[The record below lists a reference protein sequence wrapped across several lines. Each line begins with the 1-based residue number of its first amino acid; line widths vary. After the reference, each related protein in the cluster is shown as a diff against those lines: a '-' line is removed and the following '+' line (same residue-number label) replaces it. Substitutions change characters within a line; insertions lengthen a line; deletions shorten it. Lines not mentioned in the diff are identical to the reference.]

1 MENKQER
8 RMSDG
13 LSLDKLEQALS
24 KILSRKEGCEVTVKC
39 YEKEEKEAS

>member
-8 RMSDG
+8 RTASG
-13 LSLDKLEQALS
+13 LSLDRLEQALS

-39 YEKEEKEAS
+39 YPKEKKEVA